1 MRSLAEPGCPTHGS
15 AESPSTAA
23 SPTTSVSS
31 LTERADTGTSILSVT
46 SSDSECD
53 EPKDLEEDRD
63 SGSAFSAPGQGPSGK
78 LHAVPRLSACRQGP
92 SASADKLLE
101 GVVSIRQVFTLAT
114 PIPRS
119 SELTDLWPREPDA
132 PSFSGQALQQENRGN
147 NDRQTTLPEG
157 QTHGQG
163 LSPELQCRS
172 QQQPL

>member
-1 MRSLAEPGCPTHGS
+1 MIRVDFTKFRKGDYYCRLAPALAIVALTLASWNFPSSLSPHRCWP
-15 AESPSTAA
+15 SPS
-23 SPTTSVSS
+23 
-31 LTERADTGTSILSVT
+31 
-46 SSDSECD
+46 
-53 EPKDLEEDRD
+53 
-63 SGSAFSAPGQGPSGK
+63 
-78 LHAVPRLSACRQGP
+78 AVPRLSACRQGP